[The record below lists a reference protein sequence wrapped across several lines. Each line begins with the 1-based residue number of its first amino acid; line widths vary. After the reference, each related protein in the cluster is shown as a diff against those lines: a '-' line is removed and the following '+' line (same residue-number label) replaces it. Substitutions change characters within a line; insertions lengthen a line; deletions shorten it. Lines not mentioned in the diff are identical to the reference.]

1 MTEAGSMVKPWYR
14 RLFSATP
21 LPPDFTAP
29 QALAAGGDAAAQ
41 FYLGVHYS
49 CGGEPTRDL
58 AQALRWYRLAAEQNH
73 ALAQFNLG
81 MMLAQGQGTEPD
93 AAAGRAWIERAAVGG
108 DAGAQFH
115 CGNHCHRE
123 LLRERKADVPEL
135 RIEAYKW
142 FQLAAAQG
150 YRDSVSSR
158 DRITTGM
165 SHAEVTEANER
176 VSRFAPADAAA

>member
-1 MTEAGSMVKPWYR
+1 MEKPWYR
-14 RLFSATP
+14 RLFFATP
-21 LPPDFTAP
+21 PPPDFAVP
-29 QALAAGGDAAAQ
+29 QALAAEGDAAAQ

-49 CGGEPTRDL
+49 CGGEPTQDL
-58 AQALRWYRLAAEQNH
+58 VQALRWYRLAADQNH

-81 MMLAQGQGTEPD
+81 MMLAQGQGTQQD
-93 AAAGRAWIERAAVGG
+93 AAAGRAWIERAAAGG

-123 LLRERKADVPEL
+123 LLRERESDQPEL

-150 YRDSVSSR
+150 YGDSVSSR
-158 DRITTGM
+158 ERITTGM

-176 VSRFAPADAAA
+176 VSRFAMQVAAAA